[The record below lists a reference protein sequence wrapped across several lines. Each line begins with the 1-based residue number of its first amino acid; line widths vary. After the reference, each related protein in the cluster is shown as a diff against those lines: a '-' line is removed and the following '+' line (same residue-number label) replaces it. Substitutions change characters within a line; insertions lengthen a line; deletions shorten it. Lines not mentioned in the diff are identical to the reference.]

1 MTMHSPET
9 WDCSSTLPHKTE
21 VKTMWKVCCGCN
33 MIGNISCLSLCPSL
47 KPECPTTKKPPSPFT
62 CMGAAFGGR
71 QSAFPK
77 YFTLPAPLPT
87 LTPATFACLLR
98 DGQETRGREAG
109 VNVSCGSG
117 HLFFHSF
124 DKHLMNPYYVLGTVL
139 KVGAHS
145 GEYGTSPHGDMLR
158 PDSKQMSF

>member
-1 MTMHSPET
+1 
-9 WDCSSTLPHKTE
+9 
-21 VKTMWKVCCGCN
+21 
-33 MIGNISCLSLCPSL
+33 
-47 KPECPTTKKPPSPFT
+47 
-62 CMGAAFGGR
+62 MGAAFGGR

-98 DGQETRGREAG
+98 DGQETQGREAG
-109 VNVSCGSG
+109 VNASCGSG
-117 HLFFHSF
+117 HFFFHSF